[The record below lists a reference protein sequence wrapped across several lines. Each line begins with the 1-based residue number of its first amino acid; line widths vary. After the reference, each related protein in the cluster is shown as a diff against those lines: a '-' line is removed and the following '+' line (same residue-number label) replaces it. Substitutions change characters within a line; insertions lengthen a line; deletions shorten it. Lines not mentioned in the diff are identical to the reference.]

1 MALASL
7 SDINVHLPEDKLE
20 VVPAQYSDVQLDAE
34 RVVRGYLS
42 GYIDPVVLAGWS
54 NPTVT
59 PEIIRAVVGRLCAA
73 FWYRKRYSEDS
84 LVDPQFALIKYNEAI
99 SMLQMIQAGTL
110 KVDSIVVTSGIDL
123 ENVDYWPND
132 TTPGPYF
139 TMDMNP

>member
-99 SMLQMIQAGTL
+99 SMLQM
-110 KVDSIVVTSGIDL
+110 
-123 ENVDYWPND
+123 
-132 TTPGPYF
+132 
-139 TMDMNP
+139 